1 MTKKIL
7 FCIVFFIIS
16 LIICVIYKAPS
27 DKVISN
33 LKLSDYIVLY
43 KSNNSL
49 WDGFLSAAEIN
60 GIRINNISWSME
72 GMLFLNGI
80 SLKIDDDN
88 FTKAKMIVKL
98 TEFNEEIEVFK
109 IVGHSRL
116 KNILKTLKYI
126 NDDMNLSGEID
137 YKFDK
142 VKYHFNKNIVDA
154 KGLVLINN
162 ISLENPF
169 DSTSVLEFG
178 DVDIAV
184 DTKGFSKAVSLNIT
198 IQGNE
203 CVSDDLV
210 IAINLSDNTFSIK
223 GKISV
228 TPQTN
233 EYVTNMLKEL
243 ASRVLSDGT
252 EFEIDYNG
260 SL

>member
-7 FCIVFFIIS
+7 FCVVFFIIS

-33 LKLSDYIVLY
+33 LKLSNYIVLY

-80 SLKIDDDN
+80 SLKIDDEN
-88 FTKAKMIVKL
+88 LTKAKMIIKL
-98 TEFNEEIEVFK
+98 TDFNEEIEVFK
-109 IVGHSRL
+109 LSGHSRL

-126 NDDMNLSGEID
+126 NDDINLSGEID

-142 VKYHFNKNIVDA
+142 LKYHLNKNIVDA
-154 KGLVLINN
+154 KALILINN

-184 DTKGFSKAVSLNIT
+184 DTKGFSKALSLNIT
-198 IQGNE
+198 VQGNE
-203 CVSDDLV
+203 CESDDMV
-210 IAINLSDNTFSIK
+210 IVINLDDKTYSIK
-223 GKISV
+223 GNLRV

-233 EYVTNMLKEL
+233 EYVTNMLKKI
-243 ASRVLSDGT
+243 ASRVSSDAT
-252 EFEIDYNG
+252 TFEIDYEG
-260 SL
+260 SF

>member
-16 LIICVIYKAPS
+16 LIICVIYKDPS

-80 SLKIDDDN
+80 SLKIDYDN

-126 NDDMNLSGEID
+126 NDDMNLSGETLLALRNF
-137 YKFDK
+137 YK
-142 VKYHFNKNIVDA
+142 VKNV
-154 KGLVLINN
+154 
-162 ISLENPF
+162 
-169 DSTSVLEFG
+169 
-178 DVDIAV
+178 
-184 DTKGFSKAVSLNIT
+184 
-198 IQGNE
+198 
-203 CVSDDLV
+203 
-210 IAINLSDNTFSIK
+210 
-223 GKISV
+223 
-228 TPQTN
+228 
-233 EYVTNMLKEL
+233 
-243 ASRVLSDGT
+243 
-252 EFEIDYNG
+252 
-260 SL
+260 